1 MILLEKFSQNQ
12 NLMISKLIIFHL
24 LNLEDYNF
32 VKKMIVFIK
41 KELKIKNKIFQ
52 KWKWQLIKVNLV
64 LFQDNQVEVVIIFII
79 YFKRKLIMLRILNL

>member
-1 MILLEKFSQNQ
+1 MILLGKFSQNQ